1 MTDTQSLLDEA
12 RSVLQLHFGYG
23 KFKAAQEQVILAA
36 LNGEDVLAVLQT
48 GYGKSVCFQVPAA
61 MRDGCAIVIS
71 PLIALM
77 KDQVDGANRRGIAAS
92 FVNSSLDPADVT
104 KRLSEFASGA
114 FKLLYVAPE
123 RIGTQQFRAALAK
136 ATVSFIVVDEAHCH
150 PPDTLITMADGSLRR
165 VDEVAV
171 GERVLTRALDGTLRS
186 QCITQHRRIA
196 VGERKLLRLCFAHG
210 YMDVTDDHK
219 IYVER
224 GGCEIQVEAGNLRV
238 GDTVLCALQ
247 GASLTSSGLQARAV
261 LQPNVSRCCATGCYP
276 GAARR
281 SLPDVWHEV
290 RRDAWSRGEVLQL
303 QVLARDCSFDPGE
316 SALRRVPT
324 AVLASEAHTQEA
336 VLFETMPLCVA
347 RPADL
352 DQPTGS
358 QAVAGRSETRGCRE
372 SGWNEGAESAAQ
384 GATAARTRSLRSSSP
399 QNDQR
404 FGAAR
409 SRALADES
417 RGGVRWAYAH
427 AKSQAEGAGCFSRS
441 LVGVVRLE
449 GVEVL
454 EPRDPAGRRARG
466 SDCRLV
472 HSLTVDVDHNYFAG
486 TARVLTKNCAS
497 MWGHDFRP
505 AFGRIHEVSSL
516 LWEATGSRPP
526 IIAVTATATADIE
539 NDIAAAVGMTDG
551 YTRVVGD
558 PIRPNLTYDAI
569 RGMSEWS
576 TVMRVARSRFH
587 MPGKHL
593 VYASTRKGTEKVAE
607 MLNQDFGKGFA
618 AAYHGG
624 MDKDD
629 RTRVQDDFVSGR
641 VLVVVATNAFGM
653 GIDVPDIRTVVHLG
667 VPGSIESYVQ
677 ETGRAGRDG
686 DASTV
691 VLIDSDFSVNL
702 QRSFIAGNN
711 PPIQLYVKLWNWLIG
726 KCSGGTVLRLS
737 ASSIA
742 ESLSGQ
748 SAEDVSEAAVS
759 TILNVLEGHK
769 LIGRDYYE
777 GGAPV
782 TVRMDDES
790 VAHLRKSKVGSWL
803 LRKAEAHRAGGGSIE
818 ISVDKTDAPF
828 EIGISARAFSKE
840 LTELDLADAINVG
853 RVFTGKTTTML
864 QPDAE
869 LLTVLP
875 IEMIEKKRKRD
886 LDRFEAMLRYSRLG
900 AHQERVQFVRN
911 YFLNNGQ

>member
-136 ATVSFIVVDEAHCH
+136 ATVSFIVVDEAHC
-150 PPDTLITMADGSLRR
+150 
-165 VDEVAV
+165 
-171 GERVLTRALDGTLRS
+171 
-186 QCITQHRRIA
+186 
-196 VGERKLLRLCFAHG
+196 
-210 YMDVTDDHK
+210 
-219 IYVER
+219 
-224 GGCEIQVEAGNLRV
+224 
-238 GDTVLCALQ
+238 
-247 GASLTSSGLQARAV
+247 
-261 LQPNVSRCCATGCYP
+261 
-276 GAARR
+276 
-281 SLPDVWHEV
+281 
-290 RRDAWSRGEVLQL
+290 
-303 QVLARDCSFDPGE
+303 
-316 SALRRVPT
+316 
-324 AVLASEAHTQEA
+324 
-336 VLFETMPLCVA
+336 
-347 RPADL
+347 
-352 DQPTGS
+352 
-358 QAVAGRSETRGCRE
+358 
-372 SGWNEGAESAAQ
+372 
-384 GATAARTRSLRSSSP
+384 
-399 QNDQR
+399 
-404 FGAAR
+404 
-409 SRALADES
+409 
-417 RGGVRWAYAH
+417 
-427 AKSQAEGAGCFSRS
+427 
-441 LVGVVRLE
+441 
-449 GVEVL
+449 
-454 EPRDPAGRRARG
+454 
-466 SDCRLV
+466 
-472 HSLTVDVDHNYFAG
+472 
-486 TARVLTKNCAS
+486 AS

-576 TVMRVARSRFH
+576 TVMRVARSRFR

-607 MLNQDFGKGFA
+607 MLCQDFGKGFA

-629 RTRVQDDFVSGR
+629 RTKVQDDFVSGR

-711 PPIQLYVKLWNWLIG
+711 PPIQLYVKLWNWLIA
-726 KCSGGTVLRLS
+726 KCAGGAVLRLS

-790 VAHLRKSKVGSWL
+790 VTLLRKSKVGLWL
-803 LRKAEAHRAGGGSIE
+803 LKKAEAHRAGGGSIE

-840 LTELDLADAINVG
+840 LTDLDLADAINVG

-875 IEMIEKKRKRD
+875 IELIEKKRKRD

-900 AHQERVQFVRN
+900 THQERVQFVRN